1 MNRDLTGRVALVTGA
16 ASGIGRATA
25 EALAGSG
32 ASVMIADVDDDAA
45 RKAAAAIGADDR
57 VDVVSADVRDEGS
70 VQRMVASTVERF
82 GRLDCACNVAGIST
96 APQAFVDVDRAEWQ
110 RVIDV
115 DLTGLFLCM
124 QAELR
129 QLLAQGGGGSIV
141 NVSSGAGLVPAP
153 GQPHYT
159 AAKHGVLG
167 LTKQAAQEYARNGIR
182 VNAVLPGQTETE
194 PMRAYLDAQPDG
206 GERLLRRIP
215 MGRMAQPREIADAI
229 VWLCSEA
236 SSYVSGASLLVDG
249 AQIAH

>member
-1 MNRDLTGRVALVTGA
+1 MSLAGRVAVVTGA

-25 EALAGSG
+25 EALAARG
-32 ASVMIADVDDDAA
+32 ASVVIADVDDAGA
-45 RKAAAAIGADDR
+45 RTTADAIGVDDR
-57 VDVVSADVRDEGS
+57 VALVHADVRDEAS
-70 VQRMVASTVERF
+70 VGDMVATAVDRF
-82 GRLDCACNVAGIST
+82 GRLDCACNVAGISA
-96 APQAFVDVDRAEWQ
+96 APQAFVDVDATEWQ
-110 RVIDV
+110 RVLAV
-115 DLTGLFLCM
+115 DLTGVFLCM

-129 QLLAQGGGGSIV
+129 QLLRQGDGGAIV

-159 AAKHGVLG
+159 AAKHAVLG

-215 MGRMAQPREIADAI
+215 MGRMARPAEIAEAI
-229 VWLCSEA
+229 AWLCSDA
-236 SSYVSGASLLVDG
+236 SSYVSGDSLVVDG
-249 AQIAH
+249 AQIAR

>member
-1 MNRDLTGRVALVTGA
+1 MSDLAGRVTLVTGA

-25 EALAGSG
+25 ETLAARG
-32 ASVMIADVDDDAA
+32 ASVMLADVDVDGA
-45 RKAAAAIGADDR
+45 RATAEDIGGDR
-57 VDVVSADVRDEGS
+57 VAVVAADVVDEASVR
-70 VQRMVASTVERF
+70 QMVATTTDRF
-82 GRLDCACNVAGIST
+82 GRLDCACNVAGITT
-96 APQAFVDVDRAEWQ
+96 APQAFVDVGRAEWQ

-129 QLLAQGGGGSIV
+129 QLLAQGDGGSIV

-215 MGRMAQPREIADAI
+215 MGRMAQPQEIAESIA
-229 VWLCSEA
+229 WLCSDA

-249 AQIAH
+249 AQISR